1 MVDKVIPFTIV
12 KRGDK
17 PSVET
22 VEEEHT
28 TVQML
33 HKALE
38 IEWENVCVIG
48 IKKDSKEIH
57 VFPDKNLYLGDLHL
71 LLAKVQAL
79 IVTGQFDYL
88 D

>member
-1 MVDKVIPFTIV
+1 MVDKIIPFTIV
-12 KRGDK
+12 KRGDN

-22 VEEEHT
+22 
-28 TVQML
+28 
-33 HKALE
+33 
-38 IEWENVCVIG
+38 EWENVCVIG